1 MKSIFVGSKSKP
13 TFLVEILPKKKE
25 ISIYTPDVFSKN
37 EEFYEKYA
45 LGKLVIKA
53 KYTAITCGTIPYKG
67 YLYAPE
73 FAVTIN
79 NRKFMITN
87 KIRELK

>member
-25 ISIYTPDVFSKN
+25 ISIYMPDTFSKN

-45 LGKLVIKA
+45 LGRLVIKA
-53 KYTAITCGTIPYKG
+53 KYDTIKASPVPYKG
-67 YLYAPE
+67 YLYASELVVKIKNKE
-73 FAVTIN
+73 FS
-79 NRKFMITN
+79 ITN
-87 KIRELK
+87 KIKEI

>member
-25 ISIYTPDVFSKN
+25 ISIYMPDTFSKN

-45 LGKLVIKA
+45 LGRLVVKA
-53 KYTAITCGTIPYKG
+53 KYSAISCSPVPYKG

-73 FAVTIN
+73 LIVKIKN
-79 NRKFMITN
+79 KEYMITN
-87 KIRELK
+87 KIKEI